1 MTAQT
6 VLSPASAVKRE
17 SKSEASSLAICMPV
31 EQAKPRAYWGDRWT
45 ICFWLFCFALM
56 AAINLVEAAYR
67 FVVYIFGS

>member
-6 VLSPASAVKRE
+6 VLSPVSAVKRE
-17 SKSEASSLAICMPV
+17 SKAEASSLAIRKSV

-56 AAINLVEAAYR
+56 AAINLVEAVYR
-67 FVVYIFGS
+67 FVVSLFGS